1 MRNVVIGICSFVF
14 FLLLLM
20 VGYTV
25 TGREKRYAELES
37 ALNFAMEQTME
48 RLEYP
53 DEFSP
58 VNDEQLAALFEQLF
72 LAQITA
78 KADYEIQILDIDCE
92 KGLLSVEVTEH
103 YTHLN
108 GHAGSIT
115 AQKLVLLDQTEGE
128 GACKTVELTFWVGEQ
143 VYRRYEMT
151 AGSAIVIPR
160 TPYLEKGT
168 FAGWRSLDDGKLY
181 TEDELNG
188 MKINGDLSFL
198 AEEKR
203 K

>member
-53 DEFSP
+53 DEYSP

-108 GHAGSIT
+108 GRAGSIV
-115 AQKLVLLDQTEGE
+115 AQKLVLLDQAEEE
-128 GACKTVELTFWVGEQ
+128 GASKTVELTFWVGEQ
-143 VYRRYEMT
+143 VYRRYEMS
-151 AGSAIVIPR
+151 AGSAMVLPR

-168 FAGWRSLDDGKLY
+168 FGGWRSLDDGELY
-181 TEDELNG
+181 SENELKG
-188 MKINGDLSFL
+188 MKINDDLSFI
-198 AEEKR
+198 AEENR

>member
-1 MRNVVIGICSFVF
+1 MRNVVIGICSFAF
-14 FLLLLM
+14 FLLLLL

-53 DEFSP
+53 DEYSP
-58 VNDEQLAALFEQLF
+58 VNDEQLVALFEQLF
-72 LAQITA
+72 FAQITA
-78 KADYEIQILDIDCE
+78 KADYEIQILDVDCE

-108 GHAGSIT
+108 GRAGSIT
-115 AQKLVLLDQTEGE
+115 AQKLVLLDQAEKE
-128 GACKTVELTFWVGEQ
+128 GASKTVELTFWVGEQ

-151 AGSAIVIPR
+151 AGSAIIIPR
-160 TPYLEKGT
+160 TPYLEEGT
-168 FAGWRSLDDGKLY
+168 FEGWRSLDDGKLY
-181 TEDELNG
+181 SENELNG
-188 MKINGDLSFL
+188 IKVNNDLSFI
-198 AEEKR
+198 AEENR